1 MEWKNKKQEGEK
13 PSFKK
18 HKKENK
24 NRKER
29 EKMGLLVALVFLI
42 VMCPILILLIKK
54 GSFSTQ
60 AESQISMRPGEA
72 SILST
77 KVVWMQKSV
86 YLLKSQ
92 IPNGILDI
100 TNQRAVYTRTH
111 GPKVSFALEK
121 ADILTVAPR
130 GGVSVVIQTRD
141 GRSITLNTVP
151 AKNTLQAF
159 EKMGVKVLS

>member
-1 MEWKNKKQEGEK
+1 MEWKIQTEQRGRKYHSKTKKKTKIER
-13 PSFKK
+13 KK
-18 HKKENK
+18 K
-24 NRKER
+24 
-29 EKMGLLVALVFLI
+29 KMGLLVALIFLI

-100 TNQRAVYTRTH
+100 TNQRVVYTRTH